1 MIKHMTNHLLNNF
14 VEKLRP
20 FSHFQKLTV
29 VSLLLL
35 PIFHLT
41 LNNWT
46 GIFLG
51 LGTLFASLEVI
62 FSKNNIVSKFKER
75 RFYLVLIILL
85 SYSLSIL
92 FSQILRFNFS
102 YKAYLDISPFL
113 YFIPIV
119 IALKNLKID
128 FGSYFKNIIP
138 IVIIGALWSASFNH
152 RELVSD
158 AWGDRITVYFSDPL
172 AFGQMM
178 MTLALISLS
187 NVEIQKN
194 DISDFFQN
202 IWRLLGFCVGMY
214 LSIASGSRSGWLSI
228 PIVFF
233 LLVVLKIKWR
243 LSKSIPLG
251 LLIAFLLSLIIYYLS
266 PFAQV
271 RISEAIQEITNYPWG
286 GGLAPETSVGL
297 RITFQR
303 LGWYYFTQSP
313 ISGWGNQGYTA
324 IKDAEPLLNFST
336 QASRDFVYNALFHNE
351 VMTQMVRYGLF
362 GILGYTGAVI
372 LPLIL
377 SFRYIKSTNQTVSQ
391 SALMCSIFII
401 CQMIT
406 GLSDEFLNLKGM
418 VAFYSYIVS
427 LLLLTM
433 LNFSTSRSNPSAQ

>member
-152 RELVSD
+152 RELSEYMALV
-158 AWGDRITVYFSDPL
+158 RILRWNVPFNCIWL
-172 AFGQMM
+172 KVG
-178 MTLALISLS
+178 LALYS
-187 NVEIQKN
+187 NR
-194 DISDFFQN
+194 FFF
-202 IWRLLGFCVGMY
+202 I
-214 LSIASGSRSGWLSI
+214 GS
-228 PIVFF
+228 
-233 LLVVLKIKWR
+233 
-243 LSKSIPLG
+243 
-251 LLIAFLLSLIIYYLS
+251 
-266 PFAQV
+266 
-271 RISEAIQEITNYPWG
+271 T
-286 GGLAPETSVGL
+286 
-297 RITFQR
+297 
-303 LGWYYFTQSP
+303 
-313 ISGWGNQGYTA
+313 
-324 IKDAEPLLNFST
+324 
-336 QASRDFVYNALFHNE
+336 
-351 VMTQMVRYGLF
+351 
-362 GILGYTGAVI
+362 
-372 LPLIL
+372 
-377 SFRYIKSTNQTVSQ
+377 
-391 SALMCSIFII
+391 
-401 CQMIT
+401 
-406 GLSDEFLNLKGM
+406 
-418 VAFYSYIVS
+418 
-427 LLLLTM
+427 
-433 LNFSTSRSNPSAQ
+433 